1 MPILKK
7 ENPPSH
13 NLANSVGRNTI
24 FGIGANV
31 VQMATRLVTVPIV
44 IHHLGLGGYGI
55 WNIIMLT
62 ATYMR
67 FGAVG
72 AKTAF
77 QKYVAEATG
86 NGEYDRATRLL
97 STGCAVL
104 FVISLAGLVPAA
116 LLSGRIAAAMG
127 VPQEFL
133 KSSAGAISL
142 LAVILMMANVGS
154 AFEAIV
160 TGGHRI
166 DLVRKFSTVLT
177 IAEAIAIVLVL
188 HLGYG
193 LFAMAAVM
201 GASELIYVSCC
212 YFASHRV
219 VPEIRLGIRHIS
231 KDVSYELFRFAG
243 SYQMVNVLE
252 VLYASIIPI
261 AVLKNFGADMSGVYA
276 LVNRVVGCASVVQE
290 AFLSPIL
297 SSGSMVYASGSAEK
311 MQALVAKAFK
321 VSLGLTLFPFG
332 FIAVFGPTIAYAWTG
347 QTSPAFRGAFWLIC
361 IRALFA
367 AFSLLALVLY
377 RVSGKAILDNI
388 RQVLRI
394 VVLLGVAL
402 LSSKLGFYGV
412 LGGLAFSELIG
423 MIFML
428 YALTETF
435 HLFRARSLLPDT
447 LRLATAAVIILAVG
461 VLASYIPLPF
471 DLHGRLSA
479 TLRLGEIGMA
489 CLLIA
494 WPSLL
499 RTGAVSA
506 AEGAALFSAVFPRRI
521 ANQVLVQNAG
531 K

>member
-1 MPILKK
+1 MQATQGKHS
-7 ENPPSH
+7 SH
-13 NLANSVGRNTI
+13 KLASTIGRNTL
-24 FGIGANV
+24 FGIAANF

-55 WNIIMLT
+55 WNIIMMT

-67 FGAVG
+67 FGSVG
-72 AKTAF
+72 IKTAF

-86 NGEYDRATRLL
+86 NGKYDRVNRLL

-104 FVISLAGLVPAA
+104 FVVSMAGLIPAA
-116 LLSGRIAAAMG
+116 FFSTRIAVAVG

-133 KSSAGAISL
+133 RSSAGAISL
-142 LAVILMMANVGS
+142 LAVIMMMANLGA
-154 AFEAIV
+154 AFEAII

-177 IAEAIAIVLVL
+177 IAEAVAIVVVL
-188 HLGYG
+188 YLGYG

-219 VPEIRLGIRHIS
+219 VPEIRLGVQHIS
-231 KDVSYELFRFAG
+231 KDVLYELFRFAG
-243 SYQMVNVLE
+243 SYQLVNVLE
-252 VLYASIIPI
+252 VLYASIIPLT
-261 AVLKNFGADMSGVYA
+261 VLKTFGADMAGVYA
-276 LVNRVVGCASVVQE
+276 VVNRVVGCASIIQE

-297 SSGSMVYASGSAEK
+297 SGGSMVYASGSAEK
-311 MQALVAKAFK
+311 MQALVTKAFK
-321 VSLGLTLFPFG
+321 VSLGLSLFPLG

-347 QTSPAFRGAFWLIC
+347 QSNPAFGGAFWLIC

-394 VVLLGVAL
+394 VVLLGVA
-402 LSSKLGFYGV
+402 SFSAKLGFYGV

-423 MIFML
+423 MAFML
-428 YALTETF
+428 FALTQTF
-435 HLFRARSLLPDT
+435 HLFRASSLLPDT
-447 LRLATAAVIILAVG
+447 LRLASAAAIILAAG
-461 VLASYIPLPF
+461 IIASYIPLPV
-471 DLHGRLSA
+471 DHSGRLSA
-479 TLRLGEIGMA
+479 ALRLGEISLA

-494 WPSLL
+494 WPSLV

-506 AEGAALFSAVFPRRI
+506 AEGAALFGAVFPRRS
-521 ANQVLVQNAG
+521 AEKVLVQNVG